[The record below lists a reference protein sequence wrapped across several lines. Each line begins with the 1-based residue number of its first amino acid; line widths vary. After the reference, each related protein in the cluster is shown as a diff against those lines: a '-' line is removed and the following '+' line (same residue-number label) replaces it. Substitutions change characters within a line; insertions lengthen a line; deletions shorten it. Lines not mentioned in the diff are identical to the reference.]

1 MFVTSSSEL
10 LRRIFFLQRPHLLNN
25 KTRIA
30 RSASRNIKDSPCATL
45 QTFPGYS
52 KCVWPCNNTCIV
64 SKSNAEFEK
73 LQIVPLPFISAV
85 SALPFM
91 FLCQI
96 KNLKYNI
103 RTNLIR
109 MATKCFLS
117 QQKSR
122 IKALYGNS
130 DPFSR

>member
-1 MFVTSSSEL
+1 MLVTSSSEL

-30 RSASRNIKDSPCATL
+30 RSASRNIKDSTYATL

-73 LQIVPLPFISAV
+73 LQIVPLAFHICCVSITIYVLVSDQKLEIQYLNKFNQNGNKVLSISAKE
-85 SALPFM
+85 SH
-91 FLCQI
+91 
-96 KNLKYNI
+96 
-103 RTNLIR
+103 
-109 MATKCFLS
+109 
-117 QQKSR
+117 KS
-122 IKALYGNS
+122 IVW
-130 DPFSR
+130 

>member
-1 MFVTSSSEL
+1 MTSSSEL

-30 RSASRNIKDSPCATL
+30 RSASRNIKDSTYATL

-73 LQIVPLPFISAV
+73 LQIVPLAFHICCV
-85 SALPFM
+85 SITIYVLVSDQK
-91 FLCQI
+91 LEIQ
-96 KNLKYNI
+96 YI